1 MMHTFLLSCF
11 NTYWLALFQ
20 LLFDLYIHFRV
31 LDFYWQKGG
40 NAANS
45 STVLSLL
52 GAKSEYMGSFAND
65 NEMRCNFVTHKSKKK
80 KTNEVINFAY
90 LTGKEGNK

>member
-1 MMHTFLLSCF
+1 M
-11 NTYWLALFQ
+11 
-20 LLFDLYIHFRV
+20 
-31 LDFYWQKGG
+31 DFYWQKGG

-65 NEMRCNFVTHKSKKK
+65 NEMRCSLLPISQQKEK
-80 KTNEVINFAY
+80 NEVINFAY